1 VEHRTQVGVECP
13 QCHWRQF
20 MEIEVDEG
28 IMNTPL
34 AAEIRSQLEA
44 WMASRCPD
52 HLGAFMKLSK
62 N

>member
-1 VEHRTQVGVECP
+1 
-13 QCHWRQF
+13 